1 MRRRAL
7 SALCMLASARPTKGD
22 GQSLLFGPIAVAMA
36 LLTMLMRSG
45 VNLEH
50 NVITLLVGALL
61 GLTAYF
67 WRAPLAF
74 VAITAFVLVLSH

>member
-1 MRRRAL
+1 
-7 SALCMLASARPTKGD
+7 
-22 GQSLLFGPIAVAMA
+22 MA

-50 NVITLLVGALL
+50 NVITLLIGALL